1 MAEPKKLANGK
12 WQLRFKYKDL
22 LQMNGKIK

>member
-12 WQLRFKYKDL
+12 WQLRFKYKDPIT
-22 LQMNGKIK
+22 NEWKIK